1 MNVPNTFTARTAGK
15 GWVCRDNR
23 RQTIWSNDEET
34 QYLEKI
40 TSFVPYQRNRSTR
53 IIRQQMT
60 DQLEKIFW
68 RDRVSGKHQLIRM
81 LPGTEACISPDRQS
95 M

>member
-1 MNVPNTFTARTAGK
+1 MP
-15 GWVCRDNR
+15 
-23 RQTIWSNDEET
+23 RQQKTDYLEQCEET

-40 TSFVPYQRNRSTR
+40 TSFVPHQRNRSTR

-81 LPGTEACISPDRQS
+81 LPGTEACVSPDSR
-95 M
+95 